1 MKKTF
6 AAAAAFLFF
15 TFAAFCQD
23 IAPPDWIQGTWYMEY
38 QGELLQLVF
47 LKDDILMNGE
57 SMKKM
62 AETGY
67 IVDYQQAV
75 DNEAFS
81 IRVEY
86 ADGFWWLERF
96 PRPSMTSAYT
106 DKSFGNSRGES
117 LFYLKG
123 EGLSPKNAGS
133 ALEE

>member
-1 MKKTF
+1 MKKIF
-6 AAAAAFLFF
+6 AASVLFLF
-15 TFAAFCQD
+15 TLPVFCQE
-23 IAPPDWIQGTWYMEY
+23 IAPPEWIQGTWYMEY

-57 SMKKM
+57 SMKEM
-62 AETGY
+62 TESGH

-75 DNEAFS
+75 DNEAYS

-86 ADGFWWLERF
+86 ADGFWWVERF

-106 DKSFGNSRGES
+106 DKSYQDSEGED
-117 LFYLKG
+117 LFYLRG

-133 ALEE
+133 VLGE

>member
-1 MKKTF
+1 MKKF
-6 AAAAAFLFF
+6 CAASAFLL
-15 TFAAFCQD
+15 FAFSAFSQD

-47 LKDDILMNGE
+47 LNDDILMNGE
-57 SMKKM
+57 SMKEM
-62 AETGY
+62 AESGY

-75 DNEAFS
+75 DNEAYS

-86 ADGFWWLERF
+86 ADGFWWVERF

-106 DKSFGNSRGES
+106 DKSYGDGQGES
-117 LFYLKG
+117 LFYLRG
-123 EGLSPKNAGS
+123 EGLSPKNAEG

>member
-15 TFAAFCQD
+15 TLPAFSQD
-23 IAPPDWIQGTWYMEY
+23 IAPPEWIQGTWYMEY

-47 LKDDILMNGE
+47 LKDDILMNGD
-57 SMKKM
+57 SMKEM
-62 AETGY
+62 AEAGY

-75 DNEAFS
+75 DNEAYS

-86 ADGFWWLERF
+86 ADGFWWVERF

-106 DKSFGNSRGES
+106 DKSYQDSRGES
-117 LFYLKG
+117 LFYLRG
-123 EGLSPKNAGS
+123 DGLSPKNADS
-133 ALEE
+133 LP